1 MIKSIN
7 KKPTDEKNE
16 QNLRILE
23 RFTLVS
29 DESGHEY
36 VIPVARK
43 IEFDTWNAMDT
54 ESEDFECELFNEF
67 RIEGGLLTFTD
78 PKVN

>member
-1 MIKSIN
+1 MSKILSLD
-7 KKPTDEKNE
+7 KKPTDEKHE
-16 QNLRILE
+16 KNLAILE

-29 DESGHEY
+29 DNDGHEY
-36 VIPVARK
+36 VIPLARK
-43 IEFDTWNAMDT
+43 IEFDKWVEA
-54 ESEDFECELFNEF
+54 EDFDCDRFNEF

>member
-1 MIKSIN
+1 MIKSID

-29 DESGHEY
+29 DDDGHKY
-36 VIPVARK
+36 IIPVARK
-43 IEFDTWNAMDT
+43 LEFDAWLRAT
-54 ESEDFECELFNEF
+54 EDSDFSDPGFDEF
-67 RIEGGLLTFTD
+67 RIDGGLLTFTD
-78 PKVN
+78 PKVNR